1 MANFPV
7 PSPSKFHL
15 SASPLLLPT
24 NKSQIHSL
32 VSTSTTTTLV
42 QVTIVLNLE
51 SAVTSKL
58 VSLILLLSSFNP
70 FSTAVNK
77 LRLLE
82 EGQSPYCDP

>member
-42 QVTIVLNLE
+42 QVTIILNLE
-51 SAVTSKL
+51 SAVTS